1 MKDIAREK
9 YARLMGEIEQI
20 EDLITEVEGQDS
32 PDQEE
37 LEKLRAELAAK
48 KNELTRLSD
57 GCGKPHPTC

>member
-20 EDLITEVEGQDS
+20 EDLVSEVEGQDS
-32 PDQEE
+32 PDKDE

-57 GCGKPHPTC
+57 GCGKPHPTN